1 MKSELCAGQLRS
13 FIEQV
18 VDYYRISNIHRS
30 GPVVFTLK
38 MATFAIPACS
48 TEQVA
53 ECIQNFAANGVVT
66 IVRDEPLSFSPNAGF
81 WHI

>member
-1 MKSELCAGQLRS
+1 MESEACAGQLRS

-38 MATFAIPACS
+38 MAAFAMPACS

-53 ECIQNFAANGVVT
+53 ECIQDFAANGVVT
-66 IVRDEPLSFSPNAGF
+66 IVREEPLSFSPNARF

>member
-1 MKSELCAGQLRS
+1 MESEVCARQLRS

-38 MATFAIPACS
+38 MAAFAMPACS
-48 TEQVA
+48 SEQVE
-53 ECIQNFAANGVVT
+53 ECIQSFAADGVVN
-66 IVRDEPLSFSPNAGF
+66 IVGEEPLSFSPNARF